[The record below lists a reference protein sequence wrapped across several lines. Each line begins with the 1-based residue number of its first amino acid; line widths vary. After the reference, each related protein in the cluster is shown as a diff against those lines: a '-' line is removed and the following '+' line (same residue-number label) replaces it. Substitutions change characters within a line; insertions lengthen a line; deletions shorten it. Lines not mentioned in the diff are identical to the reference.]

1 MIWDFPGKSAGVDCH
16 FLRQGIFPTQESN
29 PGLPHCRQTLYH
41 LSHQGRSQNSAVSF
55 NWTYKKSQTPRFY
68 IIWLLPTSSYI
79 YIYFF
84 FFPADYRPNSYRLA
98 FVTIILRV
106 KEAIVSLGTWIL
118 VLRLTLW
125 HIVLTSCHQM
135 DQRVFSF
142 EIWKFW
148 ILWSI
153 PVSFWYILRYLTWD
167 IERYPYSTDS
177 AFREVTILSILKFRT
192 SPNSKSLPCVH
203 GTPQAKFIF
212 SWLCFLFWTL
222 SRLQIVS
229 GFCCSHLS
237 SRMIMGTYKLGRE
250 LVIKMGHVEFGT
262 TY

>member
-1 MIWDFPGKSAGVDCH
+1 MPISLLKTLQCLLIE
-16 FLRQGIFPTQESN
+16 LRRN
-29 PGLPHCRQTLYH
+29 PR
-41 LSHQGRSQNSAVSF
+41 HQGFTLSGSCLF
-55 NWTYKKSQTPRFY
+55 IPLH
-68 IIWLLPTSSYI
+68 IYI
-79 YIYFF
+79 YIYIFFF
-84 FFPADYRPNSYRLA
+84 FFPADYWPSSYRLA
-98 FVTIILRV
+98 FLTIILRA
-106 KEAIVSLGTWIL
+106 KEATVSLGTWIL

-142 EIWKFW
+142 ETQKFW

-153 PVSFWYILRYLTWD
+153 PVSHWYILRYLSWD
-167 IERYPYSTDS
+167 IERYPYPTNS
-177 AFREVTILSILKFRT
+177 AFREVTVLSILKFRT
-192 SPNSKSLPCVH
+192 SPNSRSLPCVH

-237 SRMIMGTYKLGRE
+237 SHMIMGTYKLGRE